1 MTETEKKRLEAERR
15 KKIYRVVRNAY
26 GQKEL
31 ADKAKSWSDERILRE
46 LGLRIPKKTPEL
58 KPLPTAEQLTR
69 KKRELKKF
77 QESVRD
83 IGLKP
88 EQATRLKG
96 YSKKR
101 IKTSK
106 EYYQEIA
113 DFDKTTQGR
122 MRRIDLWGSWSKGQ
136 LPPDVH
142 RLAREIN
149 SQTVVNAYDPV
160 TGKMQNRRLDA
171 TDHYGY
177 AVAYYMFID
186 GMSREQV
193 MKTFLPSNDLNDSGQ
208 FVRSAKRGRRKY

>member
-1 MTETEKKRLEAERR
+1 MTPSEKKRLEAERR

-31 ADKAKSWSDERILRE
+31 ADKAKSWSDDRILRE
-46 LGLRIPKKTPEL
+46 LGLRLPKKMPDL
-58 KPLPTAEQLTR
+58 KPLPTPEQLTR
-69 KKRELKKF
+69 KKRELRKY

-88 EQATRLKG
+88 EQAAPLKG
-96 YSKKR
+96 YSRKK

-106 EYYQEIA
+106 EY
-113 DFDKTTQGR
+113 FDAVAQFEATTQGR
-122 MRRIDLWGSWSKGQ
+122 QRRMDLWASWSKGQ
-136 LPPDVH
+136 LPPEVH
-142 RLAREIN
+142 RLARQIN

-186 GMSREQV
+186 GMTKEQV
-193 MKTFLPSNDLNDSGQ
+193 MKNFLPSNDLNDSGQ
-208 FVRSAKRGRRKY
+208 FVRSRKRSRRSY